1 MAAFLNQFLIEH
13 ARDHG
18 WSLTTTK
25 RTRRGLAIALGLQD
39 TPGAP
44 LLATDLVNLQSIG
57 ITSLR
62 LQEVC
67 AAAGLLDDDRESAVK
82 GGAEDNQ
89 VTIHQTGGT
98 LDGVAFLDEDNP
110 LLEVGER
117 GIFYLQK
124 VPAGYVTLSGPTG
137 RMTIAEGKALP
148 LPASTLTDI
157 GTFKDVSAVIA
168 ETERLSTE

>member
-67 AAAGLLDDDRESAVK
+67 AAAGLLDDDRESAVDRWFETTVSELPKQIRTELERWYTIMLK
-82 GGAEDNQ
+82 GSNTPPRSKPRSE
-89 VTIHQTGGT
+89 TTT
-98 LDGVAFLDEDNP
+98 RL
-110 LLEVGER
+110 
-117 GIFYLQK
+117 YLRW
-124 VPAGYVTLSGPTG
+124 S
-137 RMTIAEGKALP
+137 
-148 LPASTLTDI
+148 LPALQTW
-157 GTFKDVSAVIA
+157 AA
-168 ETERLSTE
+168 A